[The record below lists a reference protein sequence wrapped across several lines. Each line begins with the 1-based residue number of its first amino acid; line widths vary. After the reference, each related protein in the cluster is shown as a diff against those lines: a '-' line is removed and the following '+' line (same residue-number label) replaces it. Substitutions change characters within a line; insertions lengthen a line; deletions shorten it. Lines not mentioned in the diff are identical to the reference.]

1 MLRLLDF
8 FHLSLC
14 SKKYCPI
21 IVLNNKLIN
30 ILSTSS
36 SQMLLKSLFSVYS
49 TDVFKAQV
57 DIYDGAF
64 SGTNPVFLIRGR
76 DLIQKFSRQILETIQ
91 KSVAFCSIKKFL
103 IFRDFMFHHL
113 VLIIIGTSV
122 YVNHFIKISF
132 LQKNFYLLNTFLG
145 GFVLKLKLNKFFLYF
160 RFDIFSKLIHNLGL
174 NCWNKIENLFFSQK
188 SLSPPK

>member
-21 IVLNNKLIN
+21 IVLNNKLMN
-30 ILSTSS
+30 ILSTNS

-76 DLIQKFSRQILETIQ
+76 DLIQKFFRQILETIQ

-103 IFRDFMFHHL
+103 IFRGFMFHHL
-113 VLIIIGTSV
+113 LLIIIGTWV
-122 YVNHFIKISF
+122 YVNHFIKISYKKTF
-132 LQKNFYLLNTFLG
+132 TYL
-145 GFVLKLKLNKFFLYF
+145 
-160 RFDIFSKLIHNLGL
+160 I
-174 NCWNKIENLFFSQK
+174 LF
-188 SLSPPK
+188 